1 MLDCGFA
8 QITPW
13 KWRANSPV
21 RSPER
26 THGRYAQAKAAIRS
40 AFEKAGLAAH
50 ASHSGAWRTIG
61 RLRQQNVRATRLAAA
76 CAAAVA
82 IVTVLAGCKHE
93 PVGRE
98 VEGFP
103 FTIQPQEVESRIWK
117 DVQPDV
123 VAVLGNSAGLHRPG
137 YLFGDQHGNLFVTD
151 NGDFRVKKFDA
162 DGSLVQIYGK
172 GRGKALG
179 EFEAPMYA
187 SVDPEGNVWVPDLS
201 LQRLAIFEDDGTL
214 LRSIPLDYRPYGLRH
229 LSDGRYFV
237 YIVQGGTGPQ
247 SGMFGLY
254 RDAEL
259 LTQFGATELD
269 PTTAAGEI
277 VAIDGELVF
286 SPSRFEFIV
295 RYDERG
301 NVVYARE
308 TLQQEQKSVLE
319 DKSAMQGYP
328 LMLKTS
334 LGHQGGRLY
343 INPWVLSKKRG
354 LLAIDV
360 YRAADGSYEFSFELP
375 EPRSRGMDVGRD
387 FIYVVKDTAVVI
399 YRLSL

>member
-1 MLDCGFA
+1 ME
-8 QITPW
+8 ITPW
-13 KWRANSPV
+13 SWRTHLPV

-26 THGRYAQAKAAIRS
+26 THGRYTQAKAAIRS
-40 AFEKAGLAAH
+40 SCEKAGLAAH
-50 ASHSGAWRTIG
+50 ASHAGAWRAIG
-61 RLRQQNVRATRLAAA
+61 RLRQQNVPATRLAAA

-82 IVTVLAGCKHE
+82 IVTVLAGCQHE

-103 FTIQPQEVESRIWK
+103 FTIQPQEVGSRIWR

-123 VAVLGNSAGLHRPG
+123 VAILDQSAGLHRPG
-137 YLFGDQHGNLFVTD
+137 YLFEDQHGSLFVTD
-151 NGDFRVKKFDA
+151 NEDYRVKKFDV
-162 DGSLVQIYGK
+162 DGKLVQVYGNGK
-172 GRGKALG
+172 GKALG

-201 LQRLAIFEDDGTL
+201 LQRLAIFEEDGTL
-214 LRSIPLDYRPYGLRH
+214 QRSIPLDYRPYGLRH
-229 LSDGRYFV
+229 LSDGSYFV

-259 LTQFGATELD
+259 LTQFGATDLD
-269 PTTAAGEI
+269 PTTAAGRVI
-277 VAIDGELVF
+277 AVDGDLVY
-286 SPSRFEFIV
+286 SPARFEFIV
-295 RYDERG
+295 RYDEKG

-308 TLQQEQKSVLE
+308 TLQQEQESVLE
-319 DKSAMQGYP
+319 DQSAMQGYP
-328 LMLKTS
+328 LMLKAS
-334 LGHQGGRLY
+334 LGHQGGRIY
-343 INPWVLSKKRG
+343 ISPWVLSEKRR
-354 LLAIDV
+354 LLVIDV

-375 EPRSRGMDVGRD
+375 EPRSGMDVGRD
-387 FIYVVKDTAVVI
+387 FIYVVRDTAVVI